1 MDAQGGLNV
10 HVDPVQ
16 AQAALREALIARQNI
31 GLAALGGLIGAAIG
45 AAAWAVV
52 TVVTKFQ
59 IGFMA
64 LGVGWLAGTLAWKL
78 GRGLSPAYGVVGA
91 ILALVGCA
99 AGNLLS
105 ACYFWSQAPDA
116 VMGFWQTLGILN
128 FNLIADILKFT
139 FQPMDVVFYAIAIYE
154 GYRFSFR
161 RLAI

>member
-10 HVDPVQ
+10 HVDPAQ
-16 AQAALREALIARQNI
+16 AQAAMRHALIERQNI
-31 GLAALGGLIGAAIG
+31 GLAIVGGLIGAAVG

-64 LGVGWLAGTLAWKL
+64 LGVGWLVGTLAWRL
-78 GRGLSPAYGVVGA
+78 GRGLSPLYGVIGA

-105 ACYFWSQAPDA
+105 ACYFLSQAPD
-116 VMGFWQTLGILN
+116 VEMSFWQILGMMN
-128 FNLIADILKFT
+128 VNLFADLMKLT
-139 FQPMDVVFYAIAIYE
+139 FQPMDVLFYAFALYE

-161 RLAI
+161 RLMI